1 MRLHPVAFYFKSHI
15 CTARDTTKAAGVII
29 IFVVLSATL
38 FGPLLFSPENADA
51 NSMGGT
57 RTSIVEHP
65 SSAHQIVSSDARS
78 RRDRIV
84 DDMGQRRPVSV
95 MLKDQ
100 GEAVLHNI
108 ATEQEMVLDKV
119 DHAKLANVVS
129 VSASAAILLGAFTA
143 GKVAKRRL
151 GYSAGGG
158 VFVESGSNAGRISY
172 DIAYDIA
179 YTSTASEISYGSFTT
194 TWAGDLDLEKFDV

>member
-1 MRLHPVAFYFKSHI
+1 
-15 CTARDTTKAAGVII
+15 
-29 IFVVLSATL
+29 
-38 FGPLLFSPENADA
+38 
-51 NSMGGT
+51 MGGT

-65 SSAHQIVSSDARS
+65 SSAHQIVSSDASS

-84 DDMGQRRPVSV
+84 DDMEQRRPVSV
-95 MLKDQ
+95 VLKDQ